1 MAEIVKTDSSTAID
15 YTARDY
21 DSLLAAMRALVPD
34 KLPEWTDYTAETDF
48 GNVLLELFAH
58 MGDILSYYQ
67 DRIANESFLG
77 TAQTR
82 RSIIEHLR
90 LISYRLGT
98 AAPAAAALRLSF
110 PATAAGIVTIRRDFA
125 FATKSRKDSPSIRFE
140 YTGPDFDIDVGALP
154 LVAGR
159 KVLASN
165 LPVEEGRAIRGEVLG
180 VSDGRPNQRFRLAQA
195 GLILRSEGLAAGINP
210 DVALQTEL
218 GGVIQVWTMQESLAF
233 SRAGRNDFAVE
244 IDADD
249 RADILFGD
257 DAFGAIPPA
266 GSTIR
271 VDYRV
276 GGGERG
282 NVTPKAIQTIVDA
295 PALALAGAQV
305 TNESAATGGA
315 KRESIEHAVA
325 HAPQVFRSLQRAVT
339 ADDYEALALKY
350 KGVGKVRA
358 ESKNWNT
365 VTLYVAPQGGGQ
377 VSDVLRANL
386 LAYFV
391 DKRPVSAIIEIEDV
405 DYVKVYVEADVAIE
419 SYYSRADMQ
428 DKIQQAA
435 SGLLAFDAVD
445 FAQPI
450 YLSKFYEAIEAIE
463 GVQFVTITDFRRGT
477 AATPTS
483 VEPSGKLDM
492 GANEIAKVPDDKLGD
507 KAYAG
512 GIKIVLTGGY

>member
-1 MAEIVKTDSSTAID
+1 MAKIVKTDSSAAID

-21 DSLLAAMRALVPD
+21 DSLLAAMQALAAD
-34 KLPEWTDYTAETDF
+34 KLPEWTDHAAETDF
-48 GNVLLELFAH
+48 GNVLLQLFAH

-77 TAQTR
+77 SAQTR

-90 LISYRLGT
+90 LIGYRLGT

-110 PATAAGIVTIRRDFA
+110 PAAASGIVTVRRDFA

-140 YTGPDFDIDVGALP
+140 YTGPDFDIDCDALP
-154 LVAGR
+154 VVAGR
-159 KVLASN
+159 KTVTAD
-165 LPVEEGRAIRGEVLG
+165 LPVEEGRTIRAEVLG

-210 DVALQTEL
+210 DVALLSEL
-218 GGVIQVWTMQESLAF
+218 GGVIQVWNLQESLAF
-233 SRAGRNDFAVE
+233 SRAGRNDFALE

-249 RADILFGD
+249 RAEILFGD
-257 DAFGAIPPA
+257 DAFGAIPPS
-266 GSTIR
+266 GSRIR

-276 GGGERG
+276 GGGEHG
-282 NVTPKAIQTIVDA
+282 NVAANSIQTIVDA

-305 TNESAATGGA
+305 TNPLAATGGA
-315 KRESIEHAVA
+315 ERETIEHAVA
-325 HAPQVFRSLQRAVT
+325 HAPQVFRSLKRAVT

-391 DKRPVSAIIEIEDV
+391 DKRAVSAIIEIEDV
-405 DYVKVYVEADVAIE
+405 DYVKVYVAAEVAIE

-435 SGLLAFDAVD
+435 GGLLAFDAVD
-445 FAQPI
+445 FARPI

-463 GVQFVTITDFRRGT
+463 GVQFVTITDFRR
-477 AATPTS
+477 AASAAPIS
-483 VEPSGKLDM
+483 VEASGKLDM
-492 GANEIAKVPDDKLGD
+492 GVNEIAKVPDAPGD
-507 KAYAG
+507 ADYAG
-512 GIKIVLTGGY
+512 GIKTTITGGY